1 MQKSQILVTLKNAQ
15 NITIDSAIWKLQW
28 SYTLLN
34 LVRQL
39 STWHWIDMLQNTWNA
54 QVLHTHL
61 FTTNKRNTHWVELS
75 ATVNNIAVHIGAEH
89 TTYTVLWIMHAHPD
103 FPVCLATHFSLHH
116 SDCHLR
122 TGKCLLKWFPLV
134 KCCSTISYC
143 KYGKSLT
150 LL

>member
-1 MQKSQILVTLKNAQ
+1 MQKKSQILVTLGNAQ

-34 LVRQL
+34 SVRQL
-39 STWHWIDMLQNTWNA
+39 STWHWIEMLQITWNA
-54 QVLHTHL
+54 LKYTL
-61 FTTNKRNTHWVELS
+61 TTNKRNTHWVELS
-75 ATVNNIAVHIGAEH
+75 TTVNNIAVHIGAEH

-103 FPVCLATHFSLHH
+103 FPVWLARYFHLHH
-116 SDCHLR
+116 SDYHLR

-134 KCCSTISYC
+134 KCCSKISYC

>member
-1 MQKSQILVTLKNAQ
+1 MQKSQILVTLGNAQ

-28 SYTLLN
+28 SYTLLD

-54 QVLHTHL
+54 LKYTL
-61 FTTNKRNTHWVELS
+61 IYNKQKKHSLGRAT
-75 ATVNNIAVHIGAEH
+75 TVNNIAVHIGAEH
-89 TTYTVLWIMHAHPD
+89 KTYTVLWIMHAHPD
-103 FPVCLATHFSLHH
+103 FPVCLATHFHLHH
-116 SDCHLR
+116 SDYHLR

-134 KCCSTISYC
+134 KCCSIISYC
-143 KYGKSLT
+143 KYSKSLT